1 MESPAP
7 HIPVLLRET
16 VERLVPRGP
25 VAPGTWYID
34 GTAGAGGHSEAIL
47 DAAGEG
53 ARLLALDRDGD
64 AVELAKKRLERFG
77 DRAVVVRAEFSGMA
91 EVARRMGIG
100 SVAGILL
107 DLGVSSMQLD
117 RPERGFGFMKDGP
130 LDMRM
135 DDRQGETAATLL
147 ARLDEAE
154 LARIIRE
161 YGEEPAARR
170 LAKAIAEARSEGRLP
185 TTTGELAE
193 LVSRAKGGRRGR
205 IHPATQTFQALRIA
219 VNGELAALD
228 RALPA
233 ALDLLA
239 PGGRLAVISFHSLED
254 RRVKHFMAAHEGRM
268 ESLPMGGERWCGQ
281 LPRGRRTDRRAVAA
295 GEEEAA
301 RNPRARSA
309 KLRVIERTERNG
321 EQEQA

>member
-16 VERLVPRGP
+16 VERLVPAGG
-25 VAPGTWYID
+25 AASGAWYID
-34 GTAGAGGHSEAIL
+34 GTAGAGGHSAAIL
-47 DAAGEG
+47 DAAGPG

-64 AVELAKKRLERFG
+64 AVALASARLAPYGE
-77 DRAVVVRAEFSGMA
+77 RAVVVRSEFSEMA
-91 EVARRMGIG
+91 DVARRMGIG
-100 SVAGILL
+100 PVVGILM

-117 RPERGFGFMKDGP
+117 RPERGFGFMHDGP

-135 DDRQGETAATLL
+135 DDRQAETAATLL

-154 LARIIRE
+154 LARILRE

-170 LAKAIAEARSEGRLP
+170 IARAVVEAREAGRLP
-185 TTTGELAE
+185 ATTAELAD

-219 VNGELAALD
+219 VNGELGALD

-281 LPRGRRTDRRAVAA
+281 LPRGRRLDRRAVTA
-295 GEEEAA
+295 GEGESAC
-301 RNPRARSA
+301 NPRARSA
-309 KLRVIERTERNG
+309 KLRVIERMD
-321 EQEQA
+321 

>member
-16 VERLVPRGP
+16 VERLVPAGG
-25 VAPGTWYID
+25 VAAGAWYID
-34 GTAGAGGHSEAIL
+34 GTAGAGGHSAAIL
-47 DAAGEG
+47 EAAGPG
-53 ARLLALDRDGD
+53 AHLLALDRDAD
-64 AVELAKKRLERFG
+64 AMALASARLAPYGE
-77 DRAVVVRAEFSGMA
+77 RAVVVRSEFSEMA
-91 EVARRMGIG
+91 DVARRMGIG
-100 SVAGILL
+100 PVAGILL

-117 RPERGFGFMKDGP
+117 QPERGFGFMHDGP

-135 DDRQGETAATLL
+135 DDRQKETAATLL

-154 LARIIRE
+154 LARIFRE

-170 LAKAIAEARSEGRLP
+170 IARAVVEAREAGRLP
-185 TTTGELAE
+185 ATTSELAD
-193 LVSRAKGGRRGR
+193 LVARAKGGRRGR
-205 IHPATQTFQALRIA
+205 IHPATLAFQALRIA
-219 VNGELAALD
+219 VNGELDALD

-233 ALDLLA
+233 AYGLLA

-281 LPRGRRTDRRAVAA
+281 LPRGRRTDRRAVTA
-295 GEEEAA
+295 GDEETET
-301 RNPRARSA
+301 NPRARTA
-309 KLRVIERTERNG
+309 KLRVIERMD
-321 EQEQA
+321 

>member
-1 MESPAP
+1 MESSAP

-16 VERLVPRGP
+16 VERLVPAGEA
-25 VAPGTWYID
+25 APGTWYID
-34 GTAGAGGHSEAIL
+34 GTAGAGGHSAAIL
-47 DAAGEG
+47 DAAGPQ
-53 ARLLALDRDGD
+53 ARLLALDRDAD
-64 AVELAKKRLERFG
+64 AVELARARLAPYGER
-77 DRAVVVRAEFSGMA
+77 ATVVRAEFSEMG
-91 EVARRMGIG
+91 EVARGLGIG
-100 SVAGILL
+100 AVAGILL

-117 RPERGFGFMKDGP
+117 RPERGFGFMRDGP

-135 DDRQGETAATLL
+135 DERQPETAATLL

-154 LARIIRE
+154 LARIFRD

-170 LAKAIAEARSEGRLP
+170 VAHAIVEAREAGRLP
-185 TTTGELAE
+185 ATTSELAE

-219 VNGELAALD
+219 VNGELDALD

-233 ALDLLA
+233 ALYLLA

-254 RRVKHFMAAHEGRM
+254 RRVKRFMAAHEGRM

-281 LPRGRRTDRRAVAA
+281 EPRGRRTDRRAVVA

-309 KLRVIERTERNG
+309 KLRVIERTE
-321 EQEQA
+321 